1 MSNTL
6 FSQYFTQSLSSLKT
20 SLPSIQLI
28 NYDITSDNYYDSLS
42 YLAALF
48 QSSSLHS
55 HLTYIKTLLGI
66 MPPSY
71 FKFSYHLLSL
81 YLLIHNE
88 LTSFSSSEYLKSILN
103 VKLYEITSL
112 IQNIPLN
119 GNNTRG
125 GDIAFAIVIVI
136 ELLFELILSVYEKM
150 IKFKIDIN
158 DCSASQI
165 ENDMKNI
172 YIISNS
178 FEWLK
183 PVLIAIDFIYT
194 VKRGKPFVSL
204 YQHNDN
210 ALYNVIHKKNLVN
223 YLSTFVNI
231 IALVKRYYI
240 IYKDISYDTPRLFD
254 SKRKEAFCDIEELN
268 SIISKMVELIMENLL
283 INYKLYEKEFQR
295 KISFILVKQQINSML
310 LFLSSLYD
318 NVSYIKFNHT
328 QYKVDYHSYFIFYYD
343 FNVFLCDKV
352 NEYLSMMIES
362 ILCAIKNRNLNDIEN
377 SINLQ
382 IVDEYI
388 RALKDFIVYHMIASF
403 NNDSLCDCFVKN
415 EWLRSTIFSYS
426 IIHSVRCMII
436 SIKEYEMKK
445 KEMLNINKDF
455 IIKRMFELLSER
467 IIKNNV
473 IFPVKLFIYK
483 EMLIHNALIIFEHF
497 AEIFNEDLREMI
509 HNRTINADIL
519 IKSLNEISE
528 SQNIFSFFI
537 SQKILRYLNFN
548 GDISSSYHG
557 KMRIYTTPAFPLDYY
572 DISNSDRSKLSSQQ
586 RYSSM
591 TIDTDDKE
599 NSSCYSNMNNEVTNG
614 NSNSNYRTNHKK
626 AKKKDSITS
635 LMLIEEF
642 DISSIICN
650 LNFASFDDISDPSIS
665 YSLKNKRY
673 VLSYSMKN
681 SFSSPVILIQGMYNM
696 DRISYDTPNNSL
708 MISSRKKISSKMA
721 IENILQC
728 LLYGEVTGNMKKNL
742 EATMKYYDTKF
753 KMNYFEFIDSIKK
766 III

>member
-1 MSNTL
+1 MSNTP
-6 FSQYFTQSLSSLKT
+6 FSQFFTRSLSSLKS

-28 NYDITSDNYYDSLS
+28 NYDISSENYYDSLS
-42 YLAALF
+42 YLDTLF
-48 QSSSLHS
+48 QSSSLQS

-71 FKFSYHLLSL
+71 FKFSYHLLSI

-88 LTSFSSSEYLKSILN
+88 LTSFSCSEYLKSILN
-103 VKLYEITSL
+103 VKLYEITSI

-119 GNNTRG
+119 GNNQRG
-125 GDIAFAIVIVI
+125 GEIVFAIVIVI
-136 ELLFELILSVYEKM
+136 ELLFELILSVYEK
-150 IKFKIDIN
+150 IINFKIDIN
-158 DCSASQI
+158 DCSSSQI

-194 VKRGKPFVSL
+194 VKRGKPFASY
-204 YQHNDN
+204 YQHNDS
-210 ALYNVIHKKNLVN
+210 AVYNIIHKKNVVN

-240 IYKDISYDTPRLFD
+240 IYKDSSYETPLLFD
-254 SKRKEAFCDIEELN
+254 RKSKETFCDIEELN
-268 SIISKMVELIMENLL
+268 SVISRMVELIMENLL

-295 KISFILVKQQINSML
+295 KFSFILAKQQINSIL

-343 FNVFLCDKV
+343 FNVFLCDKI
-352 NEYLSMMIES
+352 NEYLSMIIES
-362 ILCAIKNRNLNDIEN
+362 FLYEIKSKEMNDIEN
-377 SINLQ
+377 VINLQ
-382 IVDEYI
+382 NVDEYI

-426 IIHSVRCMII
+426 IIHFVRCII
-436 SIKEYEMKK
+436 VAIKEYEMKK
-445 KEMLNINKDF
+445 KEMLKINQDF
-455 IIKRMFELLSER
+455 IIKRMFEQLSEM

-483 EMLIHNALIIFEHF
+483 EMLIHNALILFDKF
-497 AEIFNEDLREMI
+497 ADFFNEELREMI
-509 HNRTINADIL
+509 HNKTINADIL

-528 SQNIFSFFI
+528 SQNIFSFYI
-537 SQKILRYLNFN
+537 TQKILRYLSFN

-557 KMRIYTTPAFPLDYY
+557 KLRIYTTSAFPLDYY
-572 DISNSDRSKLSSQQ
+572 DISNSARSKLSSQQ

-626 AKKKDSITS
+626 TKKKDSITS
-635 LMLIEEF
+635 SMLIEEF
-642 DISSIICN
+642 DISSVISN
-650 LNFASFDDISDPSIS
+650 LNLTSLEDISDSSIS
-665 YSLKNKRY
+665 YSLKNKRH

-681 SFSSPVILIQGMYNM
+681 SLSSPVILIQGMYNM
-696 DRISYDTPNNSL
+696 DRISYDSPNKSL
-708 MISSRKKISSKMA
+708 MISSKKKISSKMS

-766 III
+766 LII